1 MVSRV
6 MPEVPV
12 NIQDNLAEIE
22 DRAAGMGHL
31 QESHSTRGR
40 FPGRGDSLATAGPPP
55 PPIHQGQHEVRKLE
69 FGPGS
74 ANPYEQAT
82 PVPGSYPQNEPPPP
96 PQPHPA
102 SYVEDSIPNFS
113 PFPQLRNPPPNVPPS
128 DEEKE
133 ATLERSRT
141 QVLESDDPEM
151 QLAWAQD
158 ALAYVEVAIQHE
170 ARLSEHRPGRS
181 QTPQVEH
188 QLRIDAVGIV
198 SFLAEQGHPKAEF
211 MRGMWLEFGKFG
223 LRVDKKEAYRCYVRA
238 AEKGYP
244 RAEYRIGMQYE
255 SSNDPNKAIRHYLL
269 GVDQADSASNYR
281 LGMMV
286 LLGQHGQ
293 TQDYARGLDHIKF
306 AADTADENA
315 PQGAYV
321 YGMLLAR
328 ELENIAIPAAYLRPD
343 LHEARVYIEKAAY
356 LGFAKAQVKMG
367 AAYELCQ
374 LGCDFNP
381 ALSLHYNALAARQ
394 GEAAAEMAVSKWF
407 LCGFEG
413 VFEKNEELAFVF
425 AQRAAR
431 AGLPTA
437 EFAMGYFYEI
447 GVYVGASV
455 EDAKGWYQKAAAHG
469 NGDAVARIEGISR
482 SKTLSKRDHEQVAI
496 QRIRSQYGSQRGKR
510 PTRFRTPAEP
520 MPSIPD
526 AHLQMPEPGRGPGP
540 GPGPGPRPRPRP
552 GLGPGPARTTTGSS
566 VRPHLQTSAMPPRAQ
581 SAMGAP
587 YPLEDGPPRHGH
599 GHYRPGTAT
608 GYVGSQARASS
619 AMGNVPYAR
628 PATAAI
634 PSTSPD
640 SATSPHGRPFAA
652 GPDHQPPTSLDAMS
666 ISDRSRPGS
675 TSSAQTGQYLRR
687 PTSAMD
693 ASRIG
698 LNDKPLPR
706 LDIGFSAPADPNI
719 GHRNRLHKQPPSS
732 GRPPQQQPEAYA
744 GGPSSPQQHP
754 TRPPTVRPSSSQS
767 LGAPA
772 VSTRPSRTRPTSTD
786 MPSVQEENQRAPSV
800 PPPQPPQHQQ
810 QQQLHPDAVA
820 PRPVGGKGPKTFDE
834 MGVPQAPKESECVR
848 FSLELGPLTT
858 DVGADRTSQ
867 VVM

>member
-1 MVSRV
+1 MASRV

-22 DRAAGMGHL
+22 DRAAGMGHP
-31 QESHSTRGR
+31 QESRSTRNR
-40 FPGRGDSLATAGPPP
+40 FPGRGDSLALAGPAPP
-55 PPIHQGQHEVRKLE
+55 PAHQGQHEVHELDS
-69 FGPGS
+69 GAGS
-74 ANPYEQAT
+74 VNPYEEAP
-82 PVPGSYPQNEPPPP
+82 PVPGSYPQNEPPHPP
-96 PQPHPA
+96 P
-102 SYVEDSIPNFS
+102 YVQDSTPNFS

-133 ATLERSRT
+133 MTLERSRA

-170 ARLSEHRPGRS
+170 ARLAEHRPGRP

-198 SFLAEQGHPKAEF
+198 SFLAEQRHPKADF

-238 AEKGYP
+238 AERGYA

-255 SSNDPNKAIRHYLL
+255 SSNDPTKAIRHYLR
-269 GVDQADSASNYR
+269 GVDMADSASNYR

-293 TQDYARGLDHIKF
+293 TQDYAGGLEHIKF

-328 ELENIAIPAAYLRPD
+328 ELENIAIPAAYLRQDP
-343 LHEARVYIEKAAY
+343 HEARVYIEKAAY

-407 LCGFEG
+407 LCGFDG

-425 AQRAAR
+425 AERAAR

-469 NGDAVARIEGISR
+469 NGDAVGRIEGISR
-482 SKTLSKRDHEQVAI
+482 SKTLSKRDHEHVAI

-526 AHLQMPEPGRGPGP
+526 AHLQMPEPGPAPGRGRG
-540 GPGPGPRPRPRP
+540 PRP
-552 GLGPGPARTTTGSS
+552 GLGPGPGPGRTSTASS
-566 VRPHLQTSAMPPRAQ
+566 VRPRLQTSAMPPRAQ

-587 YPLEDGPPRHGH
+587 YPLEDGPPRHGQH
-599 GHYRPGTAT
+599 RPGTAT

-619 AMGNVPYAR
+619 AMGNAPYVR
-628 PATAAI
+628 PATAAV
-634 PSTSPD
+634 PGASPD

-652 GPDHQPPTSLDAMS
+652 GPDHQPPTNLDAMS
-666 ISDRSRPGS
+666 ISDRPRRGS
-675 TSSAQTGQYLRR
+675 TNVQAGPYPGR

-693 ASRIG
+693 TPRIG
-698 LNDKPLPR
+698 PNDKPLPR
-706 LDIGFSAPADPNI
+706 LDIGFSAPADPNV
-719 GHRNRLHKQPPSS
+719 GHRNRLQKQPPSAS
-732 GRPPQQQPEAYA
+732 RPPQQQPEAYP
-744 GGPSSPQQHP
+744 GVPSSPQQHS
-754 TRPPTVRPSSSQS
+754 TRPPTARPTSSQS

-772 VSTRPSRTRPTSTD
+772 VSTRPSRTRTTSTD
-786 MPSVQEENQRAPSV
+786 MPSVQEENQRAPST
-800 PPPQPPQHQQ
+800 PPLPPPQHQQ
-810 QQQLHPDAVA
+810 HQQHQQQLHPDAVA

-834 MGVPQAPKESECVR
+834 MGVPQAPKESECVSSR
-848 FSLELGPLTT
+848 LELGPLTT